1 MMTPDEREEFKQEIR
16 DDIKLAVHENL
27 GAYKIPKEQHYL
39 DHLFVSELREWQHSV
54 KNTTMK
60 AIIGVIVVAA
70 GTLLF
75 WGFLFRTG
83 GK

>member
-1 MMTPDEREEFKQEIR
+1 MTPEEREEFKQEIR
-16 DDIKLAVHENL
+16 NDIKLAVHENL

-60 AIIGVIVVAA
+60 AIIGAIVVAA

-83 GK
+83 SK